1 MKFLREMKEKGY
13 KLHWSHEFV
22 LNFRRNCTKF
32 PHIVREIDE
41 LTGKAEHFIPPWRR
55 PGGRRAINIRREI
68 TEEEKEKERL
78 APRWKHLCDP
88 PQKQ

>member
-1 MKFLREMKEKGY
+1 MKFLKEMKEKGY

-41 LTGKAEHFIPPWRR
+41 LTGKASHFVPGWRK
-55 PGGRRAINIRREI
+55 PGGRKAISIRRPI
-68 TEEEKEKERL
+68 TKEELEKEKLE
-78 APRWKHLCDP
+78 PRWKLIRDP
-88 PQKQ
+88 PEKQ

>member
-41 LTGKAEHFIPPWRR
+41 LTEKAYQKVPSWRK
-55 PGGRRAINIRREI
+55 PGGQRAVSIRRLI
-68 TEEEKEKERL
+68 TKEELEKEKL
-78 APRWKHLCDP
+78 APRWKLIHDP
-88 PQKQ
+88 PHKQ